1 LNQVNQPLQADQ
13 RFRKS
18 IECVISICLI
28 QVKSNTPAKSTLQ
41 EVGSIRHIGMI
52 QVKSIATGGKDMSS
66 GATSETQLVIITG
79 MSGAGKTV
87 AIQSFEDLGFFCVD
101 NLPPTLLPKFLELMK
116 ESGNKM
122 NKVALVM
129 DLRGREFFD
138 HLFKALDDLS
148 ETSWVNP
155 QILFLDA
162 DDSTLVARYKET
174 RRFHPLAPSGRPLE
188 GIKLERKLLE
198 ELKGRAQIIYNTS
211 KMKPKDLRE
220 KIATEFSA
228 NKQTIFTVN
237 VMSFGFKHG
246 IPIDADLVF
255 DVRFLP
261 NPHYIESMRPKTG
274 LDEEVSNYVLKWN
287 ETHKFLEKVTDLLS
301 FMLPHYK
308 REGKAQLV
316 IAIGCTGGQH
326 RSVALAEYI
335 GHFFEKDY
343 QTRVSHRDIDKRKE
357 KVT

>member
-1 LNQVNQPLQADQ
+1 MSVGAVN
-13 RFRKS
+13 
-18 IECVISICLI
+18 
-28 QVKSNTPAKSTLQ
+28 
-41 EVGSIRHIGMI
+41 
-52 QVKSIATGGKDMSS
+52 
-66 GATSETQLVIITG
+66 ETQMVIITG

-101 NLPPTLLPKFLELMK
+101 NLPPTLLPKLLELMK
-116 ESGNKM
+116 DSGNKM

-138 HLFKALDDLS
+138 HLFIALDDLS
-148 ETSWVNP
+148 ETSWVDP

-162 DDSTLVARYKET
+162 DDSTLVRRYKET
-174 RRFHPLAPSGRPLE
+174 RRFHPLAPSGLPLE
-188 GIKLERKLLE
+188 GIKLERELLE
-198 ELKGRAQIIYNTS
+198 ELKGRAQMILNTTHL
-211 KMKPKDLRE
+211 KPRELRE
-220 KIATEFSA
+220 KIQIEFSQ
-228 NKQTIFTVN
+228 NKKTIFTVN

-246 IPIDADLVF
+246 LPIDADLVF

-261 NPHYIESMRPKTG
+261 NPHYIDHMRPKTG
-274 LDEEVSNYVLKWN
+274 LDEEVSTYVLKWT
-287 ETHKFLEKVTDLLS
+287 ETHKFLEKVTELLS

-335 GHFFEKDY
+335 GIFFKNDY
-343 QTRVSHRDIDKRKE
+343 PTRITHRDIQRRKDNG
-357 KVT
+357 K

>member
-1 LNQVNQPLQADQ
+1 MTGTAL
-13 RFRKS
+13 
-18 IECVISICLI
+18 CL
-28 QVKSNTPAKSTLQ
+28 LRR
-41 EVGSIRHIGMI
+41 E
-52 QVKSIATGGKDMSS
+52 GGKNMSTGS
-66 GATSETQLVIITG
+66 LNESQIVIITG

-138 HLFKALDDLS
+138 HLFKALDDLVES
-148 ETSWVNP
+148 SWVTP
-155 QILFLDA
+155 QILFLEA
-162 DDSTLVARYKET
+162 DDETLVRRYKET
-174 RRFHPLAPSGRPLE
+174 RRKHPLAQEGLPLE
-188 GIKLERKLLE
+188 GIQNERDLLAD
-198 ELKGRAQIIYNTS
+198 LKGRAQIIYNTS
-211 KMKPKDLRE
+211 QMKPRELRE
-220 KIATEFSA
+220 KILTQFSA
-228 NKQTIFTVN
+228 NNKTIFTVN

-246 IPIDADLVF
+246 LPIDADLVF

-261 NPHYIESMRPKTG
+261 NPHYIDHMRPKTG
-274 LDEEVSNYVLKWN
+274 LDEEVSSYVLKWS
-287 ETHKFLEKVTDLLS
+287 ETQKFLEKVTDLLS

-326 RSVALAEYI
+326 RSVTLAEAI
-335 GHFFEKDY
+335 GHFYEKDFHT
-343 QTRVSHRDIDKRKE
+343 QISHRDIEKRKE
-357 KVT
+357 K